1 MRHMLLACPLLFF
14 HLWPSPLFPFTS
26 CIAMTLLLRSLFGL
40 AALAL
45 PFLFLLLVAVVYS

>member
-1 MRHMLLACPLLFF
+1 
-14 HLWPSPLFPFTS
+14 
-26 CIAMTLLLRSLFGL
+26 MTLLLRSLFGL